1 MIIQDQDI
9 NTVIEPVR
17 VSYWPLQPGWYLLI
31 AIVLILLLLMVWKR
45 YKRWLKDAYKRE
57 AIKSIQTLSNDNN
70 FFFQLNQIIKAVAIN
85 SYGREKVASLAG
97 KEWTTFL
104 QKSEETVVFSSNIL
118 KSLESQQYQKR
129 ENQTENSVIDMYKL
143 ESIKWIK
150 KHK

>member
-129 ENQTENSVIDMYKL
+129 ENQTENSVIDMFKF

>member
-57 AIKSIQTLSNDNN
+57 AIKSVQTLSNDKD

-85 SYGREKVASLAG
+85 SYGREKVASLSG

-104 QKSEETVVFSSNIL
+104 QKSEEAVVFSSNVL
-118 KSLESQQYQKR
+118 KSLESQQYQER
-129 ENQTENSVIDMYKL
+129 ENQTENSVIDMHKL

>member
-57 AIKSIQTLSNDNN
+57 AIKSIQTLSNDKD
-70 FFFQLNQIIKAVAIN
+70 FFFQLNQIIKAVAIK

>member
-17 VSYWPLQPGWYLLI
+17 VSYWPLQPGWYLLM

-45 YKRWLKDAYKRE
+45 YKRRLKDAYKRE
-57 AIKSIQTLSNDNN
+57 AIKSIQSLSNDND
-70 FFFQLNQIIKAVAIN
+70 FFFQLNQIIKAVAIK

-97 KEWTTFL
+97 KEWITFL
-104 QKSEETVVFSSNIL
+104 QKSKEGVISSSNVL
-118 KSLESQQYQKR
+118 KSLESQQYLKR
-129 ENQTENSVIDMYKL
+129 ENQTENSDIDMYKL